1 MGAATVF
8 HTSHMLRCNFDI
20 LLVDNLVNNFGY
32 SGSFDVLLL
41 LYTSKLLQTNKGS
54 PQKRQEFF
62 VKEWMELKSLYFN
75 PVKLEVTLNIDFS
88 LYSEN

>member
-1 MGAATVF
+1 
-8 HTSHMLRCNFDI
+8 MLCCNFDI

-41 LYTSKLLQTNKGS
+41 YTIKLLQTNKGS
-54 PQKRQEFF
+54 PQKRQELF

>member
-8 HTSHMLRCNFDI
+8 HTSHMLHCNFDI

-41 LYTSKLLQTNKGS
+41 YTIKLLQTNKGS

-62 VKEWMELKSLYFN
+62 VKEWMELKCVYF
-75 PVKLEVTLNIDFS
+75 KTIDIPIQS
-88 LYSEN
+88 N